1 MRWPVPETTEPRL
14 KPFVNRV
21 ATLPRIIEVLS
32 YHGVVPISSVA
43 TEVGL
48 KEQEVRDLLRRYYV
62 SEDPRTRIGLPPP
75 IAFLD
80 DRGEEAE
87 PAEATCVRLQG
98 DYADEDLAF
107 DYTPMAYIAKAY
119 RIARDQSYLDPDN
132 ALLRSAVEKLRAT
145 LDPEMGTTAPTGEAA
160 LSPAEWYRAAV
171 DHRRVRLLYARA
183 WRPGTTERV
192 IDPYRVV
199 RTRRGWEVD
208 AGPPDEDGRL
218 RTFLLTGVVD
228 AEVLDETF
236 DPPADVVDLLVAQR
250 RTTRVRFSVPEEK
263 VWVVERQAERADRV
277 DSDGQATI
285 VDAELL
291 EPVHDRIATIL
302 VISGADA
309 RVLEAPADESDAGRE
324 WARRLLEHH
333 GL

>member
-1 MRWPVPETTEPRL
+1 VPETTEPRL

-309 RVLEAPADESDAGRE
+309 RVLDDPVTGGDAGALL
-324 WARRLLEHH
+324 ARRLLQHH